1 MPDPDPTP
9 DAGSDDE
16 QAELERLR
24 AEVEELRAHQAEL
37 NAETKA
43 NGGNGAAR
51 PRRARRSLRWTAC
64 AILVVL
70 ASLLTIVAVVSRYAR
85 SQILDTDHYVAT
97 VGPLSENP
105 AVERAIANQVTN
117 EIFSRLDVEDLTQ
130 QALAKLTD
138 LGAPEVI
145 EGLAVPISSQVEGFV
160 RQEVNKAVRSP
171 RFDELW
177 LEANRKAH
185 KNVVAVLTGRGTD
198 AVDVQQGKVTVDL
211 GTIVE
216 RVKQRL
222 VDRGFGFAS
231 RIPTVHSEFVLMQSD
246 QLRRSQRAVRRLDRV
261 ATVLPI
267 VVLALAAVAVFVA
280 PTRRRGLIFVALG
293 IAAGM
298 VLLALALV
306 FARNWYLDNGRPQNM
321 TPQEAVGVIA
331 TLLAP
336 LRLAM
341 RAVLALALVVALGA
355 FITGPSGAARGVRS
369 FFGHLQERVQG
380 RLEGDRAPS
389 AVEAWIG
396 GHKMALRIAVVGVA
410 ALLLAFWTYPT
421 GAVVLGITLV
431 VLVCLALI
439 EVFGWT
445 RPEPTTPAAG

>member
-1 MPDPDPTP
+1 MTEDITP
-9 DAGSDDE
+9 DAGADGDH
-16 QAELERLR
+16 AELERLR
-24 AEVEELRAHQAEL
+24 AEVEELRAQQADPD
-37 NAETKA
+37 ADGKA
-43 NGGNGAAR
+43 DGGTR
-51 PRRARRSLRWTAC
+51 PHRARRSLRWTAC
-64 AILVVL
+64 AILVVI
-70 ASLLTIVAVVSRYAR
+70 ASLLSIVAVVARYAR
-85 SQILDTDHYVAT
+85 SQILDTDRYVAT

-117 EIFSRLDVEDLTQ
+117 EIFSRLDVEDITQ
-130 QALAKLTD
+130 QALAKLTE

-145 EGLAVPISSQVEGFV
+145 EGLAVPISNQVEGFV
-160 RQEVNKAVRSP
+160 RQEVNQAVHSP
-171 RFDELW
+171 KFDELW
-177 LEANRKAH
+177 LEANRNAH
-185 KNVVAVLTGRGTD
+185 RKVVAVLTGRGTD
-198 AVDVQQGKVTVDL
+198 AVDVKQGQVTVDL

-231 RIPTVHSEFVLMQSD
+231 RIPTVHSDFVLMQSD

-261 ATVLPI
+261 ATVMPF
-267 VVLALAAVAVFVA
+267 VVLVLAAVAVFVA
-280 PTRRRGLIFVALG
+280 PNRRRGLLIAALG
-293 IAAGM
+293 LVAGM

-306 FARNWYLDNGRPQNM
+306 LARNWYLDNGRPQNM

-341 RAVLALALVVALGA
+341 RAVLALGLVVALGA
-355 FITGPSGAARGVRS
+355 FITGPSGAARGIRS
-369 FFGHLQERVQG
+369 FFGRLQERVQG

-396 GHKMALRIAVVGVA
+396 AHKMALRIAVIGVA
-410 ALLLAFWTYPT
+410 VLVLAFWTYPT
-421 GAVVLGITLV
+421 GALVIGITLV

-445 RPEPTTPAAG
+445 RPEPEPTTPAAG

>member
-24 AEVEELRAHQAEL
+24 AEVEELRAHQADPE
-37 NAETKA
+37 AKA

-70 ASLLTIVAVVSRYAR
+70 ASLLSIVAVVSRYAR
-85 SQILDTDHYVAT
+85 SQILDTDRYVDT

-105 AVERAIANQVTN
+105 AVERAIASQVTN
-117 EIFSRLDVEDLTQ
+117 EIFSRLDVEDITQ

-145 EGLAVPISSQVEGFV
+145 EGLAVPISNQVEGFV

-171 RFDELW
+171 KFDELW
-177 LEANRKAH
+177 LEANRRAH
-185 KNVVAVLTGRGTD
+185 KKVVAVLTGRGTE
-198 AVDVQQGKVTVDL
+198 AVDVQQGQVTVDL

-216 RVKQRL
+216 RVKQQL

-261 ATVLPI
+261 ATVMPF

-280 PTRRRGLIFVALG
+280 PNRRRGLLIAALG

-306 FARNWYLDNGRPQNM
+306 LARNWYLDNGRPQNM
-321 TPQEAVGVIA
+321 TPEEAVGVIA

-341 RAVLALALVVALGA
+341 RAVLALGLVVALGA

-380 RLEGDRAPS
+380 RLAGDRAPS
-389 AVEAWIG
+389 AVEGWIG
-396 GHKMALRIAVVGVA
+396 AHKMALRIAVVSVA
-410 ALLLAFWTYPT
+410 VLVLAFWTYPT
-421 GAVVLGITLV
+421 GALVLGITLV

-439 EVFGWT
+439 EIFGWT
-445 RPEPTTPAAG
+445 RPEPSTPAAG